1 MNMMVCSKHASLVK
15 EWSLDGFPN
24 FDDLRTSCLFG
35 NCFLPFIFDSIISVV
50 VTGIFLLMHSLIF
63 ILLFRSVL
71 NVEVIANFWSSSV
84 IFL

>member
-71 NVEVIANFWSSSV
+71 NVEVIANF
-84 IFL
+84 